1 MLQRSGRNRRRSS
14 LDPYASIIQA
24 TILWI
29 DTYAAVEGQPCASSS
44 KMSTASS
51 RESAEPPTSP
61 ATYMPPKPTLAPS
74 LLPSM
79 RKTSSSS
86 HWRANGIIAVR
97 AKARAV
103 CCIARCSSLS
113 SKSIVATDNNSAIE
127 RQSTKGI
134 WLMVDHIGHRC
145 RNRLRRLVDVLH
157 DCLHRIA
164 GNRINL
170 QLHLFGFSEKGRILH
185 GIHERFA

>member
-1 MLQRSGRNRRRSS
+1 
-14 LDPYASIIQA
+14 
-24 TILWI
+24 
-29 DTYAAVEGQPCASSS
+29 
-44 KMSTASS
+44 
-51 RESAEPPTSP
+51 
-61 ATYMPPKPTLAPS
+61 MPPKPSLAAS
-74 LLPSM
+74 LSVSM
-79 RKTSSSS
+79 GKTSSSS

-113 SKSIVATDNNSAIE
+113 SKSIVATDNDSAIE

-145 RNRLRRLVDVLH
+145 PNLLWSFEDVLH
-157 DCLHRIA
+157 DCLYRIA

-170 QLHLFGFSEKGRILH
+170 H
-185 GIHERFA
+185 